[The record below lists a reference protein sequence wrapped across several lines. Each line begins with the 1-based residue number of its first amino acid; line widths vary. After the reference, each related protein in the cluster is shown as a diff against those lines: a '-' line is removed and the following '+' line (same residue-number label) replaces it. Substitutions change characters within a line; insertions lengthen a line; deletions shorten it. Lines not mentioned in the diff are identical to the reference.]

1 MSTTH
6 GERHKTFEWKLIGD
20 NIRIKNEEGREH
32 IYSLSETYTIIQW
45 LGGNFGNDW
54 FPLANN
60 VESMGSGEEKDGL
73 GMAILNSSP
82 DDITHAQGSSYLGV
96 VFEEIGIFEW
106 NGAKKGIQWRMAKKP
121 ESINRLKQIIKGH
134 LSRKYFANPTSE

>member
-6 GERHKTFEWKLIGD
+6 GGRQKNFEWQLVGKDIF
-20 NIRIKNEEGREH
+20 IKNEDGRVH
-32 IYSLSETYTIIQW
+32 LYSLSEIYQIIQW
-45 LGGNFGNDW
+45 LRRKFGNDW

-96 VFEEIGIFEW
+96 VLDEVSIFQW
-106 NGAKKGIQWRMAKKP
+106 NGAKRGIHWRVAKMP
-121 ESINRLKQIIKGH
+121 ESISQLEQIIKCQ
-134 LSRKYFANPTSE
+134 LSGK